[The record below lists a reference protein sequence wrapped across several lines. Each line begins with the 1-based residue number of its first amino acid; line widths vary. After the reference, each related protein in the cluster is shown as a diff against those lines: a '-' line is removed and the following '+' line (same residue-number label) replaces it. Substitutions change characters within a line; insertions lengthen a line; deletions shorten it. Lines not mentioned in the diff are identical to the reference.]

1 MKRNW
6 QNAWLAIIL
15 AGDSKPSAMYA
26 SFMQKAAKSYG
37 INSGI
42 FKEAEDVSEDE
53 LGKLITDL
61 SNDDEITGILMM
73 MPLPEQIDPEKMIA
87 LIDPDKADGHECRK
101 TFCRERRTLRKYT
114 ARRHGNPEA
123 L

>member
-1 MKRNW
+1 
-6 QNAWLAIIL
+6 
-15 AGDSKPSAMYA
+15 MYA

-73 MPLPEQIDPEKMIA
+73 MPLPEQIDPE
-87 LIDPDKADGHECRK
+87 R
-101 TFCRERRTLRKYT
+101 
-114 ARRHGNPEA
+114 
-123 L
+123 